1 MTFAMTKP
9 VTHPQLGDDRLLTY
23 IVGEPGV
30 GKSTLAEHL
39 FRGLAHMDRDKPFAH
54 RLYTCGVYELGK
66 RRPDFPGTDAL
77 SMSVQP
83 QVLSWMD
90 RLRPFMVF
98 GEGDRLG
105 TTSFLDGAEALGYT
119 VRVWNLAGPE
129 VAALHRRIRGSEQDE
144 QWIAGRRTKVTNLVC
159 ARGEAGGFVGTIQAG
174 ASLLN
179 VEQVMAEQDPLIR
192 ALVRARSK
200 R

>member
-1 MTFAMTKP
+1 MTFAFPKP
-9 VTHPQLGDDRLLTY
+9 VTHPQLGDERLLTY
-23 IVGEPGV
+23 VIGEPGV
-30 GKSTLAEHL
+30 GKSTLAAHL
-39 FRGLAHMDRDKPFAH
+39 LRGLAHMERDKPFAH

-83 QVLSWMD
+83 QVLRWMD
-90 RLRPFMVF
+90 TLRPFMVF

-105 TTSFLDGAEALGYT
+105 TASFLDEAEHLGYT
-119 VRVWNLAGPE
+119 VRVWHLFGPE
-129 VAALHRRIRGSEQDE
+129 TAALHRRIRGSDQDD
-144 QWIAGRRTKVTNLVC
+144 QWIAGRRSKVANIAAGRSNEGKFVRTI
-159 ARGEAGGFVGTIQAG
+159 EAGTALPI
-174 ASLLN
+174 
-179 VEQVMAEQDPLIR
+179 VELKMADEDPLVR